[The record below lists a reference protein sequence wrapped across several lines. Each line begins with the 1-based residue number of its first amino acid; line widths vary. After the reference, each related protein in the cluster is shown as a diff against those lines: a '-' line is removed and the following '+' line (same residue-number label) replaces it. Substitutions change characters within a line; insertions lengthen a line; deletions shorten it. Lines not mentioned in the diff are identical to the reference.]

1 MEAALAGYL
10 NKVEGRGRAEAE
22 AGGRWQR
29 RVVVVE
35 RAACNGAG

>member
-10 NKVEGRGRAEAE
+10 NKVEGRDRAGEG

-29 RVVVVE
+29 RVGVVE